1 MCLVMYYEL
10 FQEHKAV
17 KKIIPIT
24 DLQRQSRQ
32 IVSQVADSDEPVIIT
47 QRGRAAAVLLSAERY
62 SRIEE
67 DLGRLDELEL
77 LHLLEHGVA
86 DFAQGRTLLQRE
98 VRTRLEKKHA
108 TSAARKR
115 QVK

>member
-1 MCLVMYYEL
+1 M
-10 FQEHKAV
+10 

-32 IVSQVADSDEPVIIT
+32 IVSELGDSDEPVIIT

-67 DLGRLDELEL
+67 DLNRLDELEMR
-77 LHLLEHGVA
+77 HLVERGLE
-86 DFAQGRTLLQRE
+86 DFAAGRTLSQKE
-98 VRTRLEKKHA
+98 VRARLEKKHA
-108 TSAARKR
+108 VSHTGKRKTR
-115 QVK
+115 

>member
-1 MCLVMYYEL
+1 MSCFE
-10 FQEHKAV
+10 ERKAV

-77 LHLLEHGVA
+77 QHLLERGVR
-86 DFAQGRTLLQRE
+86 DFAEGRALSQRE

-108 TSAARKR
+108 TVAARKR
-115 QVK
+115 NVK

>member
-1 MCLVMYYEL
+1 MSC
-10 FQEHKAV
+10 FQEIEAV

-24 DLQRQSRQ
+24 DLQRQSKQ

-77 LHLLEHGVA
+77 LHLLEHGMA
-86 DFAQGRTLLQRE
+86 DFAEGRTLSQRE

-108 TSAARKR
+108 PSVSRKR
-115 QVK
+115 NVK

>member
-1 MCLVMYYEL
+1 V
-10 FQEHKAV
+10 Q
-17 KKIIPIT
+17 KIIPIT

-77 LHLLEHGVA
+77 LHPLEHGVR
-86 DFAQGRTLLQRE
+86 DFAEGRALSQSK

-108 TSAARKR
+108 TGATRKR
-115 QVK
+115 NIK